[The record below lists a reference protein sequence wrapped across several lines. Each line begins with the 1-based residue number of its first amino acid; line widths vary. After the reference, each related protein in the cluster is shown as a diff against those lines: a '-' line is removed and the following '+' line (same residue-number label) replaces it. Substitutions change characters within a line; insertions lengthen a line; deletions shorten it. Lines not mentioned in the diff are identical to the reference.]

1 MEPRTAFEHW
11 IDQAMK
17 PGAEFMGADNVIEDD
32 LQRPRSRQAHHR
44 LDQHGQKDD
53 SQRTAIGTEQTTDK
67 TQHEFV
73 PEARQGSWSGSSMLS
88 LPIYQKIGGLLPD
101 PSGQYL
107 RIAGWAFSHRA
118 TATPTNDADASGPVF
133 S

>member
-1 MEPRTAFEHW
+1 
-11 IDQAMK
+11 MK
-17 PGAEFMGADNVIEDD
+17 PGAEFVGADNVVEDD

-53 SQRTAIGTEQTTDK
+53 NQRTAIGTEQTTDK

-73 PEARQGSWSGSSMLS
+73 PVARQGSWSGSSMLS
-88 LPIYQKIGGLLPD
+88 LPIYQKSEACCPIRQGSICASPD
-101 PSGQYL
+101 GPF
-107 RIAGWAFSHRA
+107 RIERLAA
-118 TATPTNDADASGPVF
+118 TTNDADASGPVF